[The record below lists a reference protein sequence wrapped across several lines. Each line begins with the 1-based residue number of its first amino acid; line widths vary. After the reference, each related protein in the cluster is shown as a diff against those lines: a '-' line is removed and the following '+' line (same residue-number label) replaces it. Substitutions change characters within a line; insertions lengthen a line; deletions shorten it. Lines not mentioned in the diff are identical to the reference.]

1 MTFYLEVFNHLS
13 LRRSYFKATG
23 TLMTSQLLTG
33 TYLVFDVTFEMFVP
47 RSSSHE
53 IYHVKTKNPKVLIKT
68 NEILHD
74 LDASF

>member
-1 MTFYLEVFNHLS
+1 VTFYLEFFNHLS
-13 LRRSYFKATG
+13 LRRSNFKATG

-33 TYLVFDVTFEMFVP
+33 TYLVFDVTFQMFVP

-53 IYHVKTKNPKVLIKT
+53 IYDVKTKNPKVLIKT